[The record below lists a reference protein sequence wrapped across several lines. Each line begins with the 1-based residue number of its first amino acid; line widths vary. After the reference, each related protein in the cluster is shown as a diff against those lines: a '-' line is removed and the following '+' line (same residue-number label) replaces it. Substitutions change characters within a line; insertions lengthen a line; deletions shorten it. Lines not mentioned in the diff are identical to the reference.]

1 MKTRPR
7 PLPVRPRPRPGE
19 TTATYVRQ
27 LALANH
33 LPEHCLRRY
42 LSATASPDRP
52 PDLGRLAALSGRTTT
67 ALQHALTDL
76 SCGYCGTP
84 LTRKGRGRAA
94 RWCSPACALRAYR
107 RRQKDQRERIPPPP
121 SAGTSPERPTSQG
134 RKPGRQPGPGLLTLT
149 AATGPACGYC
159 GTPLTP
165 KGRGR
170 PPRWCSP
177 ACALR
182 AHRRRRQGERER
194 TPQAAGTPGPPC
206 KGCGTPVS
214 RRPRG
219 RPAQWCSPGCR
230 QRHGSQQSA
239 NAAKVRSAETNP
251 GHPASP
257 GRTTETATPGSL
269 SYLAH
274 SQVMAMPQERLI

>member
-1 MKTRPR
+1 MKSQPR

-19 TTATYVRQ
+19 TTASYIQQ

-33 LPEHCLRRY
+33 LPVRYLRSY
-42 LSATASPDRP
+42 LSATAAPGGQPGLD
-52 PDLGRLAALSGRTTT
+52 RLAAVSGRAPA
-67 ALQHALTDL
+67 ALQRTLADL
-76 SCGYCGTP
+76 SCAYCGTP
-84 LTRKGRGRAA
+84 LTARHRGRTA

-107 RRQKDQRERIPPPP
+107 RRQKDQRERVPPPP

-134 RKPGRQPGPGLLTLT
+134 RKPASQPGPGLLALT

-194 TPQAAGTPGPPC
+194 TAQAAGTPGPPC
-206 KGCGTPVS
+206 KGCSTPVS

-230 QRHGSQQSA
+230 HSA

-269 SYLAH
+269 SYLAPA
-274 SQVMAMPQERLI
+274 QVMAMPQERLI